1 MKQFQTGNFW
11 LTLLIVGLV
20 TAALCYAIARWAADR
35 IPTFEAE
42 GSKDFPKTTKAN
54 PPIEKNGPKVVDPLA
69 PIKANSRSQR

>member
-20 TAALCYAIARWAADR
+20 TAALAYGIARWAADR
-35 IPTFEAE
+35 IPTLEAE
-42 GSKDFPKTTKAN
+42 GPKDFPMTTGAN
-54 PPIEKNGPKVVDPLA
+54 QPIDQSGPKVVDPLA